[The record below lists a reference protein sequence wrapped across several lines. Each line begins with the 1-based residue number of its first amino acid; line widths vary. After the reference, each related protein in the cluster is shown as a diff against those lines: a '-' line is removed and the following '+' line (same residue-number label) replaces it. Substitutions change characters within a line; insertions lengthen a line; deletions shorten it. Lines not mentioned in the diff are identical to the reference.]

1 MYKKRLTAKTKKTWQ
16 SWPTRMRFRKFWSW
30 VVWRIIPVPN
40 PRTAPF
46 LRRWKHLVV
55 FFGKLGRWTKSAD
68 QKSFSTSCQMKDGCF
83 SNEIRRG
90 RWKMVPKTSTE
101 FTLWKVEGKRTIYF
115 PFWGSAKFDNLDHF
129 AEHPVHLNQI
139 FHSHEEPPC
148 PNKIHQETKMAGK
161 RNEHPL
167 RISWCFGM
175 IFGEKKGVL
184 LKWFTPCLT
193 RNFVLFHHTSPSSSP
208 FPEKKQMHGNAPNNK
223 KTHPQQLIR
232 KFKEF
237 HFCRSCFVFW
247 LPTVQWKALLERS
260 ELIVLFFESRERVD
274 IFFFLRVFPG
284 WLGVGGLGF
293 QDLLLTDFETLNG
306 IYNFISQARLT
317 FSDKMII
324 CTVSVYYS
332 SILEAPIFTDMPVC

>member
-1 MYKKRLTAKTKKTWQ
+1 
-16 SWPTRMRFRKFWSW
+16 MRFRKFWSW

-46 LRRWKHLVV
+46 LRRWKHLGI
-55 FFGKLGRWTKSAD
+55 FFWAFRGWDGEKICRSRIILNILPDERWMFFKWKKKGGGEKWSRKLTQSLPCEK
-68 QKSFSTSCQMKDGCF
+68 
-83 SNEIRRG
+83 
-90 RWKMVPKTSTE
+90 WKE
-101 FTLWKVEGKRTIYF
+101 RELYNYF

-139 FHSHEEPPC
+139 FHFHEEPPC

-175 IFGEKKGVL
+175 ISGEKKGVL
-184 LKWFTPCLT
+184 ILSDSHHVWPGT
-193 RNFVLFHHTSPSSSP
+193 LFFFIIHLHHLHHSPKKSNAWKCPQQQKNTS
-208 FPEKKQMHGNAPNNK
+208 AT
-223 KTHPQQLIR
+223 THP

-260 ELIVLFFESRERVD
+260 ELIVLFFESRERVE
-274 IFFFLRVFPG
+274 IFFFRVFRGG
-284 WLGVGGLGF
+284 WGLGVWVF
-293 QDLLLTDFETLNG
+293 RSCCLLTLKHWITYITL
-306 IYNFISQARLT
+306 
-317 FSDKMII
+317 
-324 CTVSVYYS
+324 
-332 SILEAPIFTDMPVC
+332 